1 MAVRKVSYVVLKVR
15 NRAGT
20 AAQVLGALAQGKV
33 NLLAFTGF
41 PDAGGKSQLDVMT
54 GDLAG
59 VRRVAKKQGWKL
71 GATKR
76 GFVAQGKDRVG
87 AVHRQIKG
95 LAKRGINLTAVDAVS
110 AGRGRFG
117 MILWV
122 KPGDYA
128 RAARALKAK

>member
-1 MAVRKVSYVVLKVR
+1 MAVRKVNYVAIKVP

-20 AAQVLGALAQGKV
+20 AAKVLGALAQGKV
-33 NLLAFTGF
+33 NLIAFTGF
-41 PDAGGKSQLDVMT
+41 PDAGGKSQLDVVT
-54 GDLAG
+54 RDLAG

-95 LAKRGINLTAVDAVS
+95 LAKRGINMTAVDAVS

-117 MILWV
+117 MVLWV
-122 KPGDYA
+122 KPKDYA
-128 RAARALKAK
+128 RATRALKAK